1 MHSFLLTSFKQKYSD
16 DFSAWPSESHTA
28 EICRTTQPQLSAVQ
42 HKTQLWLYYMDMIW
56 LVLRFLRA
64 TKENNLDLHLACLQE
79 MCPLLF
85 SMDHMNYAKYLS
97 VCFIS
102 LLNIKHTHPGADRLL
117 RDGGFSVS
125 RSDVT
130 TSRNAVDQTIEQTIN
145 RHAKS
150 HGGIVGFSRNVA
162 AYYRWCVTRPM
173 RGSFLAAAME
183 LAGMTDEEETNHKG
197 VFLLQQWSWQE

>member
-1 MHSFLLTSFKQKYSD
+1 M
-16 DFSAWPSESHTA
+16 
-28 EICRTTQPQLSAVQ
+28 
-42 HKTQLWLYYMDMIW
+42 
-56 LVLRFLRA
+56 
-64 TKENNLDLHLACLQE
+64 
-79 MCPLLF
+79 
-85 SMDHMNYAKYLS
+85 
-97 VCFIS
+97 
-102 LLNIKHTHPGADRLL
+102 
-117 RDGGFSVS
+117 S

-150 HGGIVGFSRNVA
+150 HGGIVGFSRNFA
-162 AYYRWCVTRPM
+162 AYYRWCVTGHM